1 MLFGSTEASE
11 AWGLATHFSFLF
23 ALFRQQEWTF
33 LNSKPLQ
40 IYMKGIAGKGV
51 FISGGCGDIGRAV
64 ATRFIE
70 AGARVVLGDL
80 LPQRAGR
87 VVAKLLSATAANYVR
102 CDVTSAAS
110 VTRALQ
116 QAVEFLDQIDVAIS
130 NAGTVTN
137 EPFLNVSARGWHRTL
152 DVNLTGSFLVAQ
164 AAARLMIKNPR
175 RGRARR
181 GVILFTGSW
190 VQEMPWPHGASYCAS
205 KGGQLML
212 MKIIAQEL
220 APHGITAN
228 IVAPGMVYGGLTK
241 VIYDRD
247 GRFAKLVDKTV
258 PLLRMCSPE
267 EVAGSFLY
275 LASDDAAYI
284 TGTSVVIDGGAT
296 LVRRE

>member
-1 MLFGSTEASE
+1 V
-11 AWGLATHFSFLF
+11 
-23 ALFRQQEWTF
+23 
-33 LNSKPLQ
+33 
-40 IYMKGIAGKGV
+40 KGISGKGV

-64 ATRFIE
+64 AIRFLE

-80 LPQRAGR
+80 LPLRAGR
-87 VVAKLLSATAANYVR
+87 AAAKRLSATAAQYVR
-102 CDVTSAAS
+102 CDVTSAES
-110 VTRALQ
+110 VMRAFQ
-116 QAVEFLDQIDVAIS
+116 QAVGFLGQIDVAIS

-137 EPFLNVSARGWHRTL
+137 EAFLKLTERGWQRTL

-164 AAARLMIKNPR
+164 TAARLMMKNAR

-190 VQEMPWPHGASYCAS
+190 VQTMPWPHGASYCAS

-228 IVAPGMVYGGLTK
+228 IVAPGLVYAGLTK
-241 VIYDRD
+241 AIYDRD
-247 GRFAKLVDKTV
+247 RRFAKLVDKTV
-258 PLLRMCSPE
+258 PLLRMCSAE
-267 EVAGSFLY
+267 EVAGTFLY
-275 LASDDAAYI
+275 LASNDAAYI